1 MVFLVSNI
9 NTPDMPE
16 PTAPL
21 VSATTNPAKEIFNSA
36 EAPIRELIKA
46 ILSAE
51 REVQHFSK
59 KHGIHVNILNIIK
72 DTVQ

>member
-1 MVFLVSNI
+1 
-9 NTPDMPE
+9 MPE
-16 PTAPL
+16 PAAPPTSTTA
-21 VSATTNPAKEIFNSA
+21 NPAKEIFNSV
-36 EAPIRELIKA
+36 EAPIQELIKA

-72 DTVQ
+72 DTVK